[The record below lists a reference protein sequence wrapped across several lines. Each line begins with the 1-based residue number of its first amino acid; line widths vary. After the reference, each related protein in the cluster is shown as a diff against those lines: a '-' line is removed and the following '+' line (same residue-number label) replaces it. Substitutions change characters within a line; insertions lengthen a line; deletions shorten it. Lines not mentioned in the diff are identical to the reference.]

1 MASGAGFSYLATG
14 DRPMPSTSADP
25 ETERTSTPPEI
36 VMSLAPPRP
45 SDPDLSGPRRRS
57 QRRPSLHGFTL
68 LDLLIAMTIVC
79 ILFGIAIPA
88 YQNTVARIQAGSAR
102 SDLTTTLFDALRH
115 ATVLG
120 QEIVVCP
127 ASADQCIGGRDWS
140 EGWIAF
146 IDRDGDRLRGPGE
159 QLIRRKSAL
168 PERVRLFGSAGR
180 PRIVFQPNGGNG
192 GSNTTFTLCDR
203 RGPRDALA
211 LILSNGGRLR
221 SDRPAPAAAAACAA
235 GL

>member
-1 MASGAGFSYLATG
+1 MAPGAGFSYPVAG
-14 DRPMPSTSADP
+14 DRPMPPVGADP
-25 ETERTSTPPEI
+25 ETERTFTPPEI
-36 VMSLAPPRP
+36 AMSLAPFCKP
-45 SDPDLSGPRRRS
+45 SPRRH
-57 QRRPSLHGFTL
+57 SLRGFTL
-68 LDLLIAMTIVC
+68 LDLLIAMTIAC

-88 YQNTVARIQAGSAR
+88 YQNTVARIQAGSTR

-127 ASADQCIGGRDWS
+127 ASADQCVGGRDWS

-146 IDRDGDRLRGPGE
+146 IDRDGDRMRGPGE

-168 PERVRLFGSAGR
+168 PERIRLLGSAGR
-180 PRIVFQPNGGNG
+180 PRIVFQPNGGNA
-192 GSNTTFTLCDR
+192 GSNITFTLCDR
-203 RGPRDALA
+203 RGPRDAQA

-221 SDRPAPAAAAACAA
+221 SDQPTPAAAATCAA

>member
-1 MASGAGFSYLATG
+1 MAPAAGFSYPSPG
-14 DRPMPSTSADP
+14 EPPMPPASADP
-25 ETERTSTPPEI
+25 ETERTFTPPEI
-36 VMSLAPPRP
+36 AMSFVPPRQP
-45 SDPDLSGPRRRS
+45 SPY
-57 QRRPSLHGFTL
+57 RPSPRGFTL
-68 LDLLIAMTIVC
+68 LDLLIAMTIAC

-127 ASADQCIGGRDWS
+127 ASAGQCIGGRDWS

-168 PERVRLFGSAGR
+168 PERIRLLGSAGR

-192 GSNTTFTLCDR
+192 GSNITFILCDR

-221 SDRPAPAAAAACAA
+221 SDRPTPAAAASCAV

>member
-1 MASGAGFSYLATG
+1 MAPAAGFSYPSPG
-14 DRPMPSTSADP
+14 ERPMPPASADP
-25 ETERTSTPPEI
+25 ETERTFTPPEI
-36 VMSLAPPRP
+36 AMSFVPPRQP
-45 SDPDLSGPRRRS
+45 SPYRPS
-57 QRRPSLHGFTL
+57 QRGFTL
-68 LDLLIAMTIVC
+68 LDLLIAMTIAC

-127 ASADQCIGGRDWS
+127 ASAGQCIGGRDWS

-168 PERVRLFGSAGR
+168 PERIRLLGSAGR

-192 GSNTTFTLCDR
+192 GSNITFTLCDR

-221 SDRPAPAAAAACAA
+221 SDRPTPAAAASCAV